1 MKRWQTALRR
11 DVLLFLGGGLGY
23 CLMELS
29 WRSYT
34 HWSMGVTGGACLVG
48 MAAIHRALRQH
59 PVAVQALAG
68 AGLITAA
75 EFCVGCVVNLWLG
88 WNVWDYSDWR
98 FDLLGQ
104 ICPVFC
110 ALWVLLALAVMTAF
124 SLADRRQPTDRSGT
138 QTA

>member
-1 MKRWQTALRR
+1 MKERAAALRR
-11 DVLLFLGGGLGY
+11 DMLFFLGGGVGY

-29 WRSYT
+29 WRGYT

-48 MAAIHRALRQH
+48 MAAIHRALRRR

-75 EFCVGCVVNLWLG
+75 EFSVGCIVNLWLG

-104 ICPVFC
+104 ICLPFS
-110 ALWVLLALAVMTAF
+110 ALWFFLTLPVLWAGKLI
-124 SLADRRQPTDRSGT
+124 DRKSR
-138 QTA
+138 